1 LLLFWLWQV
10 LKFSTFYCF
19 SNWLWVVTSTITF
32 IETLLSLGGDVLELT
47 NLVLRNMFYISTFL
61 GQSSNQ
67 WLALEHMIQG

>member
-1 LLLFWLWQV
+1 M
-10 LKFSTFYCF
+10 
-19 SNWLWVVTSTITF
+19 VTSTITF

-61 GQSSNQ
+61 GQSLNQ